1 MGDIIPRFAPGPI
14 RRPFVMSMP
23 EVRKYLSITALAPTR
38 DGLSAELIAGVEQRG
53 CEVAECR
60 IVPLG
65 NHFAASL
72 LLTGNWSALGKLESA
87 LPGLADRLGLELR
100 FAHTELPESAPD
112 YRPYSAEV
120 IAPQHSKLLSEI
132 LQFFAGQDVRVM
144 EISAQAYES
153 GFTGA
158 PMCSIHL
165 ALQVPMTQHP
175 QSLREAFMDLCD
187 DLHADGMLDPIK
199 S

>member
-1 MGDIIPRFAPGPI
+1 
-14 RRPFVMSMP
+14 
-23 EVRKYLSITALAPTR
+23 
-38 DGLSAELIAGVEQRG
+38 
-53 CEVAECR
+53 
-60 IVPLG
+60 
-65 NHFAASL
+65 
-72 LLTGNWSALGKLESA
+72 
-87 LPGLADRLGLELR
+87 
-100 FAHTELPESAPD
+100 
-112 YRPYSAEV
+112 
-120 IAPQHSKLLSEI
+120 
-132 LQFFAGQDVRVM
+132 M

>member
-1 MGDIIPRFAPGPI
+1 
-14 RRPFVMSMP
+14 MP
-23 EVRKYLSITALAPTR
+23 EVRKFLSITALAPAR
-38 DGLSAELIAGVEQRG
+38 DGLSAELIASVEKRG

-65 NHFAASL
+65 RHFAASL

-87 LPGLADRLGLELR
+87 LPGLGESLGLELQ
-100 FAHTELPESAPD
+100 FSHTELPEPAPEF
-112 YRPYSAEV
+112 RPYSAEV

-132 LQFFAGQDVRVM
+132 LQFFASQDVKVV

-158 PMCSIHL
+158 AMCSMHL

-175 QSLREAFMDLCD
+175 QSLRESFMDLCD